1 MSEIYTQKQ
10 KKIALI
16 LYIAISITII
26 VIMAGIVYTIADI
39 IMATGKM
46 ELFLSLNF
54 GYQIAVI
61 GTLFA
66 GLFFLVVYFFGL
78 YRKGVNVILKNIFRK
93 KVYNDKY
100 RNRTGVRIAAGALM
114 VSIFSIILGIIV
126 AIFYDVFTAPS
137 NGDRTTLT
145 TIFKELSQGQ
155 VVLFI
160 GIIMLIIIGLVFALN
175 YLWYNGYYTI
185 LRLIEDLEEES

>member
-1 MSEIYTQKQ
+1 MSEDYSQKQ

-16 LYIAISITII
+16 LYIAISVIII
-26 VIMAGIVYTIADI
+26 VIIAGIVYTIADI

-54 GYQIAVI
+54 GYQMAVI

-93 KVYNDKY
+93 KIYNDKY

-114 VSIFSIILGIIV
+114 LSIFSIIIGIIV
-126 AIFYDVFTAPS
+126 AIFYDIFTAPS

-145 TIFKELSQGQ
+145 TVFADISQGQ
-155 VVLFI
+155 IVLFI

-185 LRLIEDLEEES
+185 LRLIEDLEEEN

>member
-1 MSEIYTQKQ
+1 MSENYTQKQ

-16 LYIAISITII
+16 LYIAITITII
-26 VIMAGIVYTIADI
+26 VIIAGIVYTIADI
-39 IMATGKM
+39 IMETGKM

-114 VSIFSIILGIIV
+114 LSIFSIILGIIV
-126 AIFYDVFTAPS
+126 AIFYDLFTAPS
-137 NGDRTTLT
+137 NGGRTTLT
-145 TIFKELSQGQ
+145 TVFKDLSQGQ
-155 VVLFI
+155 IVLFI
-160 GIIMLIIIGLVFALN
+160 GIIMLVIIGLVFALN

>member
-1 MSEIYTQKQ
+1 MSENYTQKQ

-16 LYIAISITII
+16 LYIAITITII
-26 VIMAGIVYTIADI
+26 VIIAGIVYTIADI
-39 IMATGKM
+39 IMETGKM

-114 VSIFSIILGIIV
+114 LSIFSIILGIIV
-126 AIFYDVFTAPS
+126 AIIYDVFTAPS

-145 TIFKELSQGQ
+145 TVFKDLSQGQ
-155 VVLFI
+155 IVLFI

>member
-1 MSEIYTQKQ
+1 MSEDYSQKQ

-16 LYIAISITII
+16 LYIAISIIII
-26 VIMAGIVYTIADI
+26 VIIAGIVYTIADI

-93 KVYNDKY
+93 KIYNDKY

-114 VSIFSIILGIIV
+114 LSIFSIIIGIIV
-126 AIFYDVFTAPS
+126 AIFYDIFTAPS

-145 TIFKELSQGQ
+145 TVFAEISQGQ
-155 VVLFI
+155 IVLFI

-185 LRLIEDLEEES
+185 LRLIEDLEDES

>member
-1 MSEIYTQKQ
+1 MSENYTQKQ

-16 LYIAISITII
+16 LYIAISLTII
-26 VIMAGIVYTIADI
+26 VIIAGIVYTIADI

-78 YRKGVNVILKNIFRK
+78 YRKGVNLILKNIFRK

-100 RNRTGVRIAAGALM
+100 RNRIGVRIAAGALM
-114 VSIFSIILGIIV
+114 LSIFSIILGILV
-126 AIFYDVFTAPS
+126 AIFYDIFTAPS
-137 NGDRTTLT
+137 NGNRTTLT
-145 TIFKELSQGQ
+145 TVFKEISQGQ

-160 GIIMLIIIGLVFALN
+160 GILLLIIIGLVFALN

>member
-1 MSEIYTQKQ
+1 MSENYTQKQ

-16 LYIAISITII
+16 LYIAISLTII
-26 VIMAGIVYTIADI
+26 VIIAGIVYTIADI

-78 YRKGVNVILKNIFRK
+78 YRKGVNLILKNIFRK

-100 RNRTGVRIAAGALM
+100 RNRIGVRIAAGALM
-114 VSIFSIILGIIV
+114 LSIFSIILGILV
-126 AIFYDVFTAPS
+126 AIFYDIFTAPS
-137 NGDRTTLT
+137 NGNRTTLT
-145 TIFKELSQGQ
+145 TIFKEISQGQ

-160 GIIMLIIIGLVFALN
+160 GILLLIIIGLVFALN

>member
-1 MSEIYTQKQ
+1 MSENYTQKQ

-26 VIMAGIVYTIADI
+26 VIIAGIVYTIADI
-39 IMATGKM
+39 IMETGKM

-114 VSIFSIILGIIV
+114 ISIFSIILGIIV

-137 NGDRTTLT
+137 NGGRTTLT
-145 TIFKELSQGQ
+145 TVFKDLSQGQ
-155 VVLFI
+155 IVLFI
-160 GIIMLIIIGLVFALN
+160 GIIMLVIIGLVFALN